1 MARLRGSGGRT
12 PSRPRLRLGNYRGAR
27 GRSRSGPRAA
37 PGKPL
42 AVRYRR
48 VRGSPGPIYLVMALF
63 GLLFVGFGL
72 FWDSVAG

>member
-1 MARLRGSGGRT
+1 
-12 PSRPRLRLGNYRGAR
+12 
-27 GRSRSGPRAA
+27 
-37 PGKPL
+37 
-42 AVRYRR
+42 